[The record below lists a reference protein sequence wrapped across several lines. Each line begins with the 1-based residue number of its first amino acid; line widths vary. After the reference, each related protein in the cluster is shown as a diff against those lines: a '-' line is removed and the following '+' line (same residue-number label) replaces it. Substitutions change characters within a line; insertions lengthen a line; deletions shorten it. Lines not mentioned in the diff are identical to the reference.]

1 MDLDR
6 LKTQL
11 FALDP
16 RLYQIASLSTLL
28 LYGLGWLHFDVSVA
42 QIAVTLGTALLTQYA
57 GTRFYKLPGF
67 DPLSALVSAVG
78 LCIFLRTDD
87 LLVVALTAFVA
98 IASKFLIRWHKK
110 HVFNPTNLALVV
122 MIAAGLGW
130 ISPGQWGQV
139 AWLGLLIAG
148 MGSLVVTRAA
158 RADVT
163 LSFLGFYVGL
173 LITRALWLG
182 DPLAIPLH
190 QIESVTLLIFSFFM
204 ISDPKTTPDSRAGR
218 IVFALLV
225 AMIALYVQFGLF
237 KPNGPLWGLIL
248 CSPLVPVID
257 RLLPGL
263 QFKWSSP
270 TTGHA
275 PVFPAS
281 IRKCPVPVPVPVHSS
296 TKEVLMRRVT
306 GSLFTLLFGLLLWS
320 SDASA
325 FCGFYVGKAD
335 TKLFNKASEVAIARH
350 DNKTVITMA
359 NDFKGDVKEFAMVV
373 PVPVVLEKEQI
384 HIGDPAVLKHLADY
398 SAPRLVEY
406 FDENPCRRYD
416 MFQDRLGAMKSMAPA
431 AEAKRDRDQVLGV
444 TVEAQYLIGEYDILI
459 LSAKESAGLETWLAE
474 NGYKIPAG
482 ASAVLHSYL
491 KQNLKFFVAKV
502 NLGEQAR
509 LGLTHLRP
517 LQIAFESPRFM
528 LPIRLGTVN
537 ADGAQELFIYFLTKQ
552 GRVETTNYRTVRLPE
567 AQEIPLYVKDRFGD
581 FYRDLF
587 TQQVKRES
595 ERGVFLEY
603 AWDMNWCDPCA
614 ANPLSADELRGLGVF
629 WQDQN
634 VRAGKGLNLP
644 MAQNVFLTRLHVRYD
659 AAHFPED
666 LMFQETPD
674 RSNFQARY
682 ILRHPWTGTDECPA
696 ATAYRQQLRDRYEK
710 EAQTLATLTGWNIGE
725 IRKQMH
731 ITAVPAGDGKKWYQQ
746 LWAN

>member
-1 MDLDR
+1 MRRIVIPML
-6 LKTQL
+6 TL
-11 FALDP
+11 FL
-16 RLYQIASLSTLL
+16 
-28 LYGLGWLHFDVSVA
+28 
-42 QIAVTLGTALLTQYA
+42 
-57 GTRFYKLPGF
+57 
-67 DPLSALVSAVG
+67 G
-78 LCIFLRTDD
+78 LCT
-87 LLVVALTAFVA
+87 
-98 IASKFLIRWHKK
+98 W
-110 HVFNPTNLALVV
+110 
-122 MIAAGLGW
+122 
-130 ISPGQWGQV
+130 
-139 AWLGLLIAG
+139 
-148 MGSLVVTRAA
+148 
-158 RADVT
+158 
-163 LSFLGFYVGL
+163 
-173 LITRALWLG
+173 
-182 DPLAIPLH
+182 
-190 QIESVTLLIFSFFM
+190 
-204 ISDPKTTPDSRAGR
+204 
-218 IVFALLV
+218 
-225 AMIALYVQFGLF
+225 
-237 KPNGPLWGLIL
+237 NG
-248 CSPLVPVID
+248 
-257 RLLPGL
+257 
-263 QFKWSSP
+263 
-270 TTGHA
+270 H
-275 PVFPAS
+275 
-281 IRKCPVPVPVPVHSS
+281 
-296 TKEVLMRRVT
+296 
-306 GSLFTLLFGLLLWS
+306 
-320 SDASA
+320 ASA

-373 PVPVVLEKEQI
+373 PVPTVLEKEQI
-384 HIGDPAVLKHLADY
+384 HVGDPAVLKHLADY

-416 MFQDRLGAMKSMAPA
+416 MMQDRMGAMKSMAPA
-431 AEAKRDRDQVLGV
+431 AAEAKRERDQVLGV
-444 TVEAQYLIGEYDILI
+444 TVEAQYLVGEYDILI

-502 NLGEQAR
+502 NLGEQAK

-517 LQIAFESPRFM
+517 LQIAFESPKFM

-567 AQEIPLYVKDRFGD
+567 AQEIPLYVKDKFGD

-614 ANPLSADELRGLGVF
+614 ANPLSAEELRGLGVF
-629 WQDQN
+629 WQDSLGGPQ
-634 VRAGKGLNLP
+634 RGRSMP

-666 LMFQETPD
+666 LMFQETSD

-682 ILRHPWTGTDECPA
+682 ILRHPWTGTDECAA
-696 ATAYRQQLRDRYEK
+696 ATAYRQQLRERYER

-725 IRKQMH
+725 IRKTMN
-731 ITAVPAGDGKKWYQQ
+731 IAALPAGDEKKWYQR
-746 LWAN
+746 LWNN